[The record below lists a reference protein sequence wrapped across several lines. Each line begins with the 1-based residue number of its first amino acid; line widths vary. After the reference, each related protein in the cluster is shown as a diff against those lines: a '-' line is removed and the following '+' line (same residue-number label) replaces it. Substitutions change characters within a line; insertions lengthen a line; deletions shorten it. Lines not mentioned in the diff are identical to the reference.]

1 MYKKTIFT
9 RSLEIFQENTP
20 NSTLE
25 LIKQL
30 NLQTRNIPQPV
41 LEFYRNDD
49 QLTPPQ
55 QPSNLI
61 RVGSQKKKE
70 NSLYLKTKA
79 VNTKNKKVRSVGGS
93 FKRKTMMLDTTTA
106 VSISKSNKEEILKE
120 KRRRRMKRT
129 KNDHYF
135 NDDLRKRKR
144 KEKK

>member
-20 NSTLE
+20 NSTVE

-61 RVGSQKKKE
+61 RVGSQKKKD
-70 NSLYLKTKA
+70 NSLYKTKA

-135 NDDLRKRKR
+135 NDELRKRKR